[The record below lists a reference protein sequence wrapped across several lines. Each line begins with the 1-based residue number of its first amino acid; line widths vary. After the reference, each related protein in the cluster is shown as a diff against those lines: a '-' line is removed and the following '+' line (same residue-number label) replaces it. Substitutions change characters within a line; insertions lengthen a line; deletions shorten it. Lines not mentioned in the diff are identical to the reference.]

1 MRLVTGISIVALLV
15 AVASLVLISQLLFWG
30 RSEPPNVNSP
40 ACAKLHAARAAVY
53 IPKIYH
59 FQPRP
64 GTPIP
69 EGWWQK
75 WEEAG
80 DEWEKTISEI
90 DYQLALLNC
99 Y

>member
-1 MRLVTGISIVALLV
+1 M
-15 AVASLVLISQLLFWG
+15 ASLVLISQLLFWG

-40 ACAKLHAARAAVY
+40 ACAELHAARAAVY
-53 IPKIYH
+53 RPNINY

-69 EGWWQK
+69 EGWFQK
-75 WEEAG
+75 WEEAA
-80 DEWEKTISEI
+80 DEWRKAMSES